1 MAKYDVYNLVL
12 PEYSAETMNV
22 AGYSFRKVD
31 NYIKQ
36 INKLSWLEGT
46 TYENI
51 GIMPNVGE
59 YIITATV
66 VTPQVEHESVFMWA
80 FKKSTA
86 IRDILL
92 LLALF
97 TGREV
102 FAVIQNNEELKREA
116 LTKSDSREY
125 LWGKIIK
132 NALGN
137 KLGEGINSIYTL
149 IRNKEW
155 QNKYSDGFFLLLLNA
170 ALKKQIIETSF
181 ILCWTIW
188 EHLYSLHN
196 AMLCK
201 ERILRTSGYNKIK
214 YIAKEYN
221 VVKNLYSKINRIK
234 KLCECRNRII
244 HVGKFPEDNEKKD
257 VSLTNYNLNS
267 YEKEAERFIYATEAL
282 IAKTL
287 NLKPLQDY
295 YL

>member
-92 LLALF
+92 LLGLF

-132 NALGN
+132 NAL
-137 KLGEGINSIYTL
+137 
-149 IRNKEW
+149 
-155 QNKYSDGFFLLLLNA
+155 A
-170 ALKKQIIETSF
+170 
-181 ILCWTIW
+181 
-188 EHLYSLHN
+188 
-196 AMLCK
+196 
-201 ERILRTSGYNKIK
+201 
-214 YIAKEYN
+214 
-221 VVKNLYSKINRIK
+221 
-234 KLCECRNRII
+234 
-244 HVGKFPEDNEKKD
+244 
-257 VSLTNYNLNS
+257 
-267 YEKEAERFIYATEAL
+267 
-282 IAKTL
+282 
-287 NLKPLQDY
+287 
-295 YL
+295 